1 MLALY
6 LLTRLPYT
14 LWELLL
20 KANLERIWHIAG
32 PLSLRISIICLRRE
46 QCVIKNPRTALITSP
61 FLFFFFFYRY
71 HPWNSSLVPKLLFVF
86 LFFFSFLLLFFPTL
100 ILEQYCQ
107 LLSRLLSKKW
117 NVACS
122 SSRICNEKESLPHMT
137 PLQLHGRD
145 KACSLFWWLKR
156 GWHLAS

>member
-61 FLFFFFFYRY
+61 FLYRY

-145 KACSLFWWLKR
+145 KACSLLDRK
-156 GWHLAS
+156 SVV